1 MAVTIRRM
9 SDSPAPE
16 PPSSH
21 RHSSTSPDRISLFDG
36 GQYLLARLASATPTD
51 LADAARGFAN
61 GLMDIGA
68 ATTAGAQNS
77 DRAKRLTDADPA
89 STKIGQL
96 CALVSAGE
104 QGNG

>member
-16 PPSSH
+16 PPSGH

-36 GQYLLARLASATPTD
+36 GQYLQARLASATPTD
-51 LADAARGFAN
+51 LADAVRGFAS

-68 ATTAGAQNS
+68 GATAGAQNS
-77 DRAKRLTDADPA
+77 DPDQAKRLTDADPA
-89 STKIGQL
+89 STKIGQR
-96 CALVSAGE
+96 CA
-104 QGNG
+104 